1 MTEPLAGPAIHAAGV
16 TVKIGDR
23 TILDD
28 VSLDIAAGEMV
39 ALVGPN
45 GAGKST
51 LLAVLA
57 GDRTPTSGSVVLGGI
72 DPHRASPKTTARR
85 RAVLLQDQQVAFP
98 FRAREVVRMGR
109 SPWRGTR
116 AERDDERVV
125 DAAMRVADLES
136 LAEQPFGTMS
146 GGERARTGFA
156 RTLAHGT
163 GIQFLDEPTA
173 ALDIHHQERVLHQ
186 ARRGVRRG
194 MTSVVVLHDLALAAA
209 YADRIA
215 VMAAGRLRAFGR
227 PREVLTPQLLS
238 EIYQH
243 PVDVIEHPTTGA
255 ILIAPLRYSAEE
267 WQE

>member
-146 GGERARTGFA
+146 GAKGPARGLRARSRTA
-156 RTLAHGT
+156 RGSNFWTSPPRPLT
-163 GIQFLDEPTA
+163 STTKSECCTRRA
-173 ALDIHHQERVLHQ
+173 AV
-186 ARRGVRRG
+186 
-194 MTSVVVLHDLALAAA
+194 SVAA
-209 YADRIA
+209 
-215 VMAAGRLRAFGR
+215 
-227 PREVLTPQLLS
+227 
-238 EIYQH
+238 
-243 PVDVIEHPTTGA
+243 
-255 ILIAPLRYSAEE
+255 
-267 WQE
+267 